1 MFSSTYLNC
10 ISQVRECPPPPPTS
24 KRAPLFS
31 LELVLEQKH
40 YDPITDIIC
49 RTPFFTAD
57 IRVWNIYHKHVDSH
71 VLRLLLKHHKLKK
84 GSYAWVATTLLNVPT
99 RGAEKWLFFTLTLD
113 NCSCK
118 VEKMTRTA
126 ADSPAWPSSLKLVM
140 NLVASTSTHWIPITL
155 SRDTRHNSDVPQ
167 IGWTSWTAF
176 HFPLPKE
183 AEMLSQPVIEFTPIR
198 ASHEAVANIAWV
210 E

>member
-1 MFSSTYLNC
+1 M
-10 ISQVRECPPPPPTS
+10 PPPPSPTS

-71 VLRLLLKHHKLKK
+71 VLRLLLKHHKLRK
-84 GSYAWVATTLLNVPT
+84 GSYAWVATTLLNVQT
-99 RGAEKWLFFTLTLD
+99 RGAEQWLFLTLTLD

-155 SRDTRHNSDVPQ
+155 SRDTCHNSDVPQ

-183 AEMLSQPVIEFTPIR
+183 AEMLSQPVIELTPIR